1 VTVAIAEQTEI
12 PLAVTEFDFIACDEC
27 AKRSPFFD
35 DGDDGTHDAH
45 DAGWHVFTD
54 ECGCPNL
61 CGGCAEDRCGAV
73 DTSPRL
79 FGMRV
84 I

>member
-1 VTVAIAEQTEI
+1 MTVAIAE
-12 PLAVTEFDFIACDEC
+12 PVALHLDVTEFDRITCDEC
-27 AKRSPFFD
+27 DKASPFLD

-45 DAGWHVFTD
+45 DAGWHVLNND

-61 CGGCAEDRCGAV
+61 CRDCAEDLCGAAAH
-73 DTSPRL
+73 TPRG
-79 FGMRV
+79 FAF